1 MITSIMGIRKGKK
14 SHTLN
19 GQKEPWR
26 FWLAAA
32 RSLLAAT
39 ALWTQNPL
47 LGGGAAAVSSLV
59 CFRSS
64 RSKGGMTCMVSVPH
78 YLPACSAP
86 RDYPSYTTCSKV
98 YYENGFEF
106 PLLRTK
112 PVMQWKLVLL
122 IQIQLNI
129 LSIVLLRNFQET
141 DRQEE
146 NIWVFTFRYSSE
158 PLKITWSEAEGFHV
172 HSGKMSCQNRTWKSW
187 NKGKFVTWPIAL
199 PREANV
205 ERQREKPQHYARL
218 PYWSDQ
224 LRFSFDQVIPQSAT
238 QIASLYTCL
247 MSQKNYPP
255 RFTEIQRKI

>member
-1 MITSIMGIRKGKK
+1 MYGLCT
-14 SHTLN
+14 TL
-19 GQKEPWR
+19 
-26 FWLAAA
+26 
-32 RSLLAAT
+32 S
-39 ALWTQNPL
+39 
-47 LGGGAAAVSSLV
+47 
-59 CFRSS
+59 
-64 RSKGGMTCMVSVPH
+64 
-78 YLPACSAP
+78 ACSAP
-86 RDYPSYTTCSKV
+86 RDCPSYTACSKV

-106 PLLRTK
+106 PLLWTK

-158 PLKITWSEAEGFHV
+158 PLKITWSETEGFHV

-224 LRFSFDQVIPQSAT
+224 LRFSFNQVIPQSAT

>member
-78 YLPACSAP
+78 YLPALHQE
-86 RDYPSYTTCSKV
+86 TT
-98 YYENGFEF
+98 
-106 PLLRTK
+106 LA
-112 PVMQWKLVLL
+112 
-122 IQIQLNI
+122 IQLVPKYTMKM
-129 LSIVLLRNFQET
+129 VLNSHFFE
-141 DRQEE
+141 
-146 NIWVFTFRYSSE
+146 
-158 PLKITWSEAEGFHV
+158 
-172 HSGKMSCQNRTWKSW
+172 QN
-187 NKGKFVTWPIAL
+187 L
-199 PREANV
+199 
-205 ERQREKPQHYARL
+205 
-218 PYWSDQ
+218 
-224 LRFSFDQVIPQSAT
+224 
-238 QIASLYTCL
+238 
-247 MSQKNYPP
+247 
-255 RFTEIQRKI
+255 